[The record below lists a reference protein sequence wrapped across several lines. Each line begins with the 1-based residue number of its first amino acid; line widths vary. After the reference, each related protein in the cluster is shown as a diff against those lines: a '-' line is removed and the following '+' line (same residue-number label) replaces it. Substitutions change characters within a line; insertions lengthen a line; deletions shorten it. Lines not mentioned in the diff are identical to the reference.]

1 MVFWVTDAVVSFWIL
16 CWIRRYGY
24 IGLLCQYGLETLIQQ
39 TGSALAIKT
48 WAWQLTEGK
57 GKPLPSEVPYPNE
70 ASLIESVKKVLEA
83 GKQKAGRSPK
93 VLVIGA
99 VSSSLKTPSQVP
111 N

>member
-1 MVFWVTDAVVSFWIL
+1 MISFWLL
-16 CWIRRYGY
+16 CWIRRYEY
-24 IGLLCQYGLETLIQQ
+24 LDPFASLGLEILIQQ

-57 GKPLPSEVPYPNE
+57 GKPLPSEIPYPNE

-99 VSSSLKTPSQVP
+99 VSIFLKTPTQAP
-111 N
+111 H